1 METHSQIPGWDD
13 KTKNFVYAGEV
24 KDIWYCLLSLE
35 HYFQDYN
42 RVVHAY
48 SALRKKWY
56 ISDSKY
62 SIQVNLLTKGKDAK
76 MYIEARDGVGI
87 SSNDSY
93 MQNINPNDNLNFVR
107 LEGGP
112 LDIRVCNRDVM
123 IAPSK
128 PSAWKSDSLEK
139 NLNTLTNQSTRG

>member
-48 SALRKKWY
+48 STLRKKWY

-62 SIQVNLLTKGKDAK
+62 SIQVNLLTQGKDTK

-87 SSNDSY
+87 SS
-93 MQNINPNDNLNFVR
+93 
-107 LEGGP
+107 
-112 LDIRVCNRDVM
+112 
-123 IAPSK
+123 
-128 PSAWKSDSLEK
+128 SDF
-139 NLNTLTNQSTRG
+139 